1 MKKIYTYILM
11 GIALLIF
18 IVMLLMLS
26 PWLNIKNI
34 EINGLETL
42 EKADIIRQ
50 VKLDKTTN
58 ILSFNNFIA
67 KRRLKNN
74 YYIESV
80 KITKKLPDTV
90 TIDITERQ
98 IVGYVPYIND
108 YMYIDETGMV
118 VDIKSSYT
126 QPLPIIYG
134 LSFDSFTIGKKLKT
148 HNDEAFSVVM
158 EITNAIKDK
167 EDLKQI
173 LKIDISNLEDIHLYM
188 ENLDIILGNRE
199 GLNIKINT
207 LNEIVKNFKPEEKG
221 FLYID
226 DVNKSPIFKY
236 MT

>member
-50 VKLDKTTN
+50 IKLDKTTN
-58 ILSFNNFIA
+58 ILSFNNFIV

-80 KITKKLPDTV
+80 KLTKKLPDTV

-108 YMYIDETGMV
+108 YMYIDESGMV

-126 QPLPIIYG
+126 EPLPIIYG
-134 LSFDSFTIGKKLKT
+134 LNFDSFTIGKKLKT
-148 HNDEAFSVVM
+148 DNDEAFSIVM

-226 DVNKSPIFKY
+226 DINKPPIFKY

>member
-50 VKLDKTTN
+50 IKLDKTTN
-58 ILSFNNFIA
+58 ILSFNNFIV

-80 KITKKLPDTV
+80 KLTKKLPDTV

-108 YMYIDETGMV
+108 YMYIDENGMV

-126 QPLPIIYG
+126 EPLPIIYG
-134 LSFDSFTIGKKLKT
+134 LNFDSFTIGKKLKT
-148 HNDEAFSVVM
+148 DNDEAFSIVM

-226 DVNKSPIFKY
+226 DINKPPIFKY

>member
-50 VKLDKTTN
+50 IKLDKTTN
-58 ILSFNNFIA
+58 ILSFNNFIV

-80 KITKKLPDTV
+80 KLTKKLPDTV

-108 YMYIDETGMV
+108 YMYIDESGMV

-126 QPLPIIYG
+126 EPLPIIYG
-134 LSFDSFTIGKKLKT
+134 LNFDSFTIGKKLKT
-148 HNDEAFSVVM
+148 DNDEAFSIVM

-167 EDLKQI
+167 EDLKNKI
-173 LKIDISNLEDIHLYM
+173 KIDISNLEDIHLYM

-226 DVNKSPIFKY
+226 DINKPPIFKY

>member
-50 VKLDKTTN
+50 IKLDKTTN
-58 ILSFNNFIA
+58 ILSFNNFIV

-80 KITKKLPDTV
+80 KLTKKLPDTV

-108 YMYIDETGMV
+108 YMYIDESGMV

-126 QPLPIIYG
+126 EPLPIIYG
-134 LSFDSFTIGKKLKT
+134 LNFDSFTIGKKLKT
-148 HNDEAFSVVM
+148 DNDEAFSIVM

-207 LNEIVKNFKPEEKG
+207 LNEIVKNFKKEKKG

-226 DVNKSPIFKY
+226 DINKPPIFKY

>member
-58 ILSFNNFIA
+58 ILSFNNFIV

-80 KITKKLPDTV
+80 KLTKKLPDTV
-90 TIDITERQ
+90 IIDITERQ
-98 IVGYVPYIND
+98 IVGYIPYIND
-108 YMYIDETGMV
+108 YMYIDESGMV

-126 QPLPIIYG
+126 EPLPIIYG
-134 LSFDSFTIGKKLKT
+134 LNFDSFTIGKKLKT
-148 HNDEAFSVVM
+148 DNDEAFSIVM

-188 ENLDIILGNRE
+188 EKLDIILGNRE

-226 DVNKSPIFKY
+226 DINKPPIFKY

>member
-50 VKLDKTTN
+50 IKLDKTTN
-58 ILSFNNFIA
+58 ILSFNNFIV

-108 YMYIDETGMV
+108 YMYIDESGMV

-126 QPLPIIYG
+126 EPLPIIYG
-134 LSFDSFTIGKKLKT
+134 LNFDSFTIGKKLKT
-148 HNDEAFSVVM
+148 DNDEAFSIVM

-226 DVNKSPIFKY
+226 DINKPPIFKY

>member
-50 VKLDKTTN
+50 IKLDKTTN
-58 ILSFNNFIA
+58 ILSFNNFIV

-80 KITKKLPDTV
+80 KLTKKLPDTV

-108 YMYIDETGMV
+108 YMYIDESGMV

-126 QPLPIIYG
+126 EPLPIIYG
-134 LSFDSFTIGKKLKT
+134 LNFDSFTIGKKLKT
-148 HNDEAFSVVM
+148 DNDEAFSIVM

-221 FLYID
+221 FVYID
-226 DVNKSPIFKY
+226 DINKPPIFKY

>member
-26 PWLNIKNI
+26 PWFNIKNI

-42 EKADIIRQ
+42 DKADIIRQ

-58 ILSFNNFIA
+58 ILSFNNFIV

-80 KITKKLPDTV
+80 KITKKLPNTII
-90 TIDITERQ
+90 IDISERQ

-108 YMYIDETGMV
+108 YMYIDESGMV

-126 QPLPIIYG
+126 EQLPIIYG
-134 LSFDSFTIGKKLKT
+134 LSFESFTIGKRLKT
-148 HNDEAFSVVM
+148 DNDEAFSVVM
-158 EITNAIKDK
+158 DITNAIKDK
-167 EDLKQI
+167 ENLKQI
-173 LKIDISNLEDIHLYM
+173 LKIDISNLEDVHLYM

-199 GLNIKINT
+199 ALNIKINT

-226 DVNKSPIFKY
+226 DINKPPIFKY
-236 MT
+236 IT

>member
-1 MKKIYTYILM
+1 MKKIYTYSLM

-18 IVMLLMLS
+18 IVMLLMLL

-50 VKLDKTTN
+50 IKLDKTTN
-58 ILSFNNFIA
+58 ILSFNNFIV

-80 KITKKLPDTV
+80 KLTKKLPDTV

-108 YMYIDETGMV
+108 YMYIDESGMV

-126 QPLPIIYG
+126 EPLPIIYG
-134 LSFDSFTIGKKLKT
+134 LNFDSFTIGKKLKT
-148 HNDEAFSVVM
+148 DNDEAFSIVM

-226 DVNKSPIFKY
+226 DINKPPIFKY

>member
-26 PWLNIKNI
+26 PWFNIKNI

-42 EKADIIRQ
+42 DKADIIRQ

-58 ILSFNNFIA
+58 ILSFNNFIV

-80 KITKKLPDTV
+80 KITKKLPNTII
-90 TIDITERQ
+90 IDISERQ

-108 YMYIDETGMV
+108 YMYIDESGMV

-126 QPLPIIYG
+126 EQLPIIYG
-134 LSFDSFTIGKKLKT
+134 LNFDSFTIGKKLKT
-148 HNDEAFSVVM
+148 DNDEAFSIVM

-226 DVNKSPIFKY
+226 DINKPPIFKY
-236 MT
+236 IT

>member
-1 MKKIYTYILM
+1 
-11 GIALLIF
+11 
-18 IVMLLMLS
+18 
-26 PWLNIKNI
+26 
-34 EINGLETL
+34 
-42 EKADIIRQ
+42 
-50 VKLDKTTN
+50 
-58 ILSFNNFIA
+58 
-67 KRRLKNN
+67 
-74 YYIESV
+74 
-80 KITKKLPDTV
+80 
-90 TIDITERQ
+90 
-98 IVGYVPYIND
+98 
-108 YMYIDETGMV
+108 MYIDESGMV

-126 QPLPIIYG
+126 EPLPIIYG
-134 LSFDSFTIGKKLKT
+134 LNFDSFTIGKKLKT
-148 HNDEAFSVVM
+148 DNDEAFSIVM

-226 DVNKSPIFKY
+226 DINKPPIFKY

>member
-26 PWLNIKNI
+26 PWFNIKNI

-42 EKADIIRQ
+42 DKADIIRQ

-58 ILSFNNFIA
+58 ILSFNNFIV

-80 KITKKLPDTV
+80 KITKKLPNTII
-90 TIDITERQ
+90 IDISERQ

-108 YMYIDETGMV
+108 YMYIDESGMV

-126 QPLPIIYG
+126 EQLPIIYG
-134 LSFDSFTIGKKLKT
+134 LSFESFTIGKRLKT
-148 HNDEAFSVVM
+148 DNDEAFSVVM
-158 EITNAIKDK
+158 DITNAIKDK
-167 EDLKQI
+167 ENLKQI
-173 LKIDISNLEDIHLYM
+173 LKIDISNLEDVHLYM

-199 GLNIKINT
+199 ALNIKINT

-226 DVNKSPIFKY
+226 NINKPPIFKY
-236 MT
+236 IT

>member
-26 PWLNIKNI
+26 PWFNIKNI

-42 EKADIIRQ
+42 DKADIIRQ

-58 ILSFNNFIA
+58 ILSFNNFIV

-80 KITKKLPDTV
+80 KITKKLPNTII
-90 TIDITERQ
+90 IDISERQ

-108 YMYIDETGMV
+108 YMYIDESGMV

-126 QPLPIIYG
+126 EQLPIIYG
-134 LSFDSFTIGKKLKT
+134 LSFESFTIGKRLKT
-148 HNDEAFSVVM
+148 DNDEAFSVVM
-158 EITNAIKDK
+158 DITNAIKDK
-167 EDLKQI
+167 ENLKQI
-173 LKIDISNLEDIHLYM
+173 LKIDISNLEDVHLYT

-199 GLNIKINT
+199 ALNIKINT

-226 DVNKSPIFKY
+226 DINKPPIFKY
-236 MT
+236 IT